1 MFLTASCGETRVE
14 TRLVVPH
21 VPSDLRSPCIPP
33 EREYETVA
41 DAALIFTD
49 HVEALDCANGKI
61 EATNTI
67 LTKAEKEAE
76 Q

>member
-1 MFLTASCGETRVE
+1 MSLTASCAETRIE

-21 VPSDLRSPCIPP
+21 VPPDLRSPCLPP

-61 EATNTI
+61 EATNRI
-67 LTKAEKEAE
+67 LTEAEKGAE